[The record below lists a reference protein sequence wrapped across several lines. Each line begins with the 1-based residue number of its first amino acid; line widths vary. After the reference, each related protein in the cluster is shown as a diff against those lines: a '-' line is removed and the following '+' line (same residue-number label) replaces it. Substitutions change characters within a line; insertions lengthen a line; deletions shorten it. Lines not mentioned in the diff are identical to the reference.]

1 MKTVTVAEFNS
12 AADAEPLHR
21 RLVAAGIKA
30 VICGAQAEK
39 ASTFFRPSAGV
50 RIEVPRDE
58 FETAFRLVYDWNSEQ
73 KTEEPDVAFPETTPA
88 AGMEKG
94 QGPDNPWLP
103 A

>member
-30 VICGAQAEK
+30 VLCDGARVEK
-39 ASTFFRPSAGV
+39 TPTFFRPSAGV

-73 KTEEPDVAFPETTPA
+73 KTEGPDVSSPDKTP
-88 AGMEKG
+88 GVERREV
-94 QGPDNPWLP
+94 PDNPWLQ

>member
-21 RLVAAGIKA
+21 RLAAAGIKA
-30 VICGAQAEK
+30 VLCGAQAEK

-58 FETAFRLVYDWNSEQ
+58 FEAAFRLVYDWNSEQ
-73 KTEEPDVAFPETTPA
+73 KTEGPDVALPEKVPA
-88 AGMEKG
+88 PGREKRES
-94 QGPDNPWLP
+94 PDNPWQQ